1 MIGNKSGE
9 IEIKI
14 KTAKFTDGYSVFIQK
29 VIHCINSEKVHSV
42 NKENIYVQIRYG
54 KKGFLPTKTR
64 FKHVK
69 RVLMS
74 D

>member
-42 NKENIYVQIRYG
+42 NKENIYMFRSDTA
-54 KKGFLPTKTR
+54 KKGSFPPKPDLSTLNV
-64 FKHVK
+64 F
-69 RVLMS
+69 
-74 D
+74 